1 MKTIALMMKK
11 AMMKSDGGDAW
22 RIAHGGRR
30 ESPTIPFFQRGR
42 MGRFD
47 EWVKWKGYA
56 YAIGKR

>member
-1 MKTIALMMKK
+1 MKTIALMMKR
-11 AMMKSDGGDAW
+11 AMMKSDEG

-30 ESPTIPFFQRGR
+30 ESPSIPFFQGGR